1 MAFGQKMRSNLQR
14 HRVWKVSI
22 LQLFEMFVSLS
33 KIQHDIYEDPITLA
47 DPEFGVIAD
56 LCWSPD
62 VSQWS
67 IYFCSVAFELWHPF
81 IFHSKLLSGG
91 GGGRGLKAI
100 LTTQT
105 RRIQTDTDTH
115 TARIPQPFSRYIWF
129 WADSKYLVKRRPFN
143 VKIVRKK
150 LFKMFTGHL
159 WKNWN
164 CIANS

>member
-33 KIQHDIYEDPITLA
+33 KIQNDIYEDPITLA

-81 IFHSKLLSGG
+81 IFHSKLLAGG
-91 GGGRGLKAI
+91 GGGWKRYWLRRHDVYKQIQIHTLHASHNHLADIFDFEQIQNIWLKDVLSTWKLYVRNCSKCLQA
-100 LTTQT
+100 TYG
-105 RRIQTDTDTH
+105 RIGT
-115 TARIPQPFSRYIWF
+115 
-129 WADSKYLVKRRPFN
+129 V
-143 VKIVRKK
+143 
-150 LFKMFTGHL
+150 
-159 WKNWN
+159 
-164 CIANS
+164 